1 MDQEGKNVKL
11 YVKLPE
17 IGRVDTANI
26 SFHATQESF
35 ELKIHGYNNAN
46 WIFGKSKL
54 NAAIVPEKSKF
65 VKKENKIIVTLCKVK
80 DGHWSQLGYK
90 QSK

>member
-1 MDQEGKNVKL
+1 MLSKGLVLMMEQALSRIREWNICQGDQFLFLLEKKEKESKFPPIFTFRL

-46 WIFGKSKL
+46 WM
-54 NAAIVPEKSKF
+54 
-65 VKKENKIIVTLCKVK
+65 
-80 DGHWSQLGYK
+80 
-90 QSK
+90 